1 MALAAFTTQPPEASK
16 AVDRQQGEGA
26 NPEQERC
33 QRAEI
38 AIEPKRTSY
47 MHDAPLYQ
55 PNPPFPTE
63 SGEGSLCCAVAEIGS
78 KRGRKRLRLAQ
89 AGLGSEPE
97 IAYDRCGPG
106 LHPASAG

>member
-1 MALAAFTTQPPEASK
+1 MALAAFATQPPEASK

-26 NPEQERC
+26 NPDQERC

-63 SGEGSLCCAVAEIGS
+63 SGEGFLCCAVAEIGS
-78 KRGRKRLRLAQ
+78 KRRQKKAQ
-89 AGLGSEPE
+89 AGSGWLGL
-97 IAYDRCGPG
+97 RTRNR
-106 LHPASAG
+106 L